1 MDEPNQE
8 PQPVPRPLSVGDR
21 IRIRREELG
30 ISLSALADAAGISKS
45 YLHELESNPTAKPS
59 AEVLY
64 NLALPLDTTVGFLL
78 GRRRNPAPV
87 EGEEAPLEI
96 PPSLEEFARKHRIP
110 EDDKRRLACIKY
122 RGQQPK
128 TAEDWAYLYETIRR
142 VTQGK

>member
-1 MDEPNQE
+1 MDEQAEE
-8 PQPVPRPLSVGDR
+8 PQPLPRPLSVGDR
-21 IRIRREELG
+21 VRIRREELG
-30 ISLSALADAAGISKS
+30 ISLSALADAAGISKG

-64 NLALPLDTTVGFLL
+64 NLALALDTTVGFLL

-87 EGEEAPLEI
+87 EEQEAPLEI

-128 TAEDWAYLYETIRR
+128 TVEDWAYLYETIKR
-142 VTQGK
+142 VVRDR